1 MHGMR
6 PQSILILL
14 SCILLLVWAGC
25 KKGKQ
30 YPTAPAPP
38 TVKDPPPKA
47 MQVAKGAAD
56 DDDDDDYEDDEP
68 AGSGVGTG
76 GARGGNLG
84 RGGSMEA
91 IAPARPRARVLTING
106 HPGGPKA
113 EVFNAV
119 TTNAMPNAAP
129 CFAKAVSGGRTVSV
143 VVRMTVGNSG
153 SVESSTA
160 VSGDKDPTLRKCL
173 CDVVKRLTFP
183 AFKGPKVTKNIPFT
197 AVGGVPRQ

>member
-1 MHGMR
+1 M
-6 PQSILILL
+6 ILL

-47 MQVAKGAAD
+47 MKVVKGAD
-56 DDDDDDYEDDEP
+56 DDDDDDDDYDDDDPGGSP
-68 AGSGVGTG
+68 ARTG
-76 GARGGNLG
+76 RSRSGNLG
-84 RGGSMEA
+84 GGGSMAA
-91 IAPARPRARVLTING
+91 IVPARPRARVATING

-153 SVESSTA
+153 SVESSQA
-160 VSGDKDPTLRKCL
+160 VSGDKDPTLRKCI

-197 AVGGVPRQ
+197 AVGGASGQ